1 MELSPLNFRTA
12 AVRPVPPPPAGPA
25 RSGSRPAPPDTE
37 RRPPP
42 VELPTPAVG
51 VELTRR
57 RDGVQRLTF
66 VDLRTGVVIS
76 QTPPEQVLHVVDSII
91 ETIRR
96 REERNGDR

>member
-1 MELSPLNFRTA
+1 
-12 AVRPVPPPPAGPA
+12 
-25 RSGSRPAPPDTE
+25 
-37 RRPPP
+37 
-42 VELPTPAVG
+42 VEV
-51 VELTRR
+51 TRR